1 MSEVQVFHN
10 GTIYTADQ
18 DGSWAEAVAIDGGR
32 ILAVGT
38 LDSILN
44 AFPDV
49 EMIDLGGRTMVP
61 GFIDPHNHYLSTGES
76 LASLDLRY
84 PAIAS
89 VEDLV
94 EIVAAAASETA
105 PGRWIRGFGFDYA
118 KFDATPTRWDLDRA
132 TIDHP
137 VGLTHISGHY
147 LLANSVALDLA
158 GITEETPDPKG
169 GCLVRDENG
178 RVTGLCQDAAQAM
191 VQPIAVDVGS
201 HGINFHIEASLDE
214 LVDAVDRA
222 GSAFVSA
229 GLTTVAD
236 AQVSKREMAGYI
248 EARRRGKWWV
258 RTACM
263 PLSHQLDDFKA
274 LGLTGPFGDDELW
287 IGPMKFYMDGS
298 MIGGTATF
306 TEPYGEDGEFTGLL
320 FWEPEELK
328 DLVVD
333 AHSQGWQIGIHAQ
346 GDRAIGAV
354 LDAYEAA
361 MEAHP
366 RPDSRHRIEH
376 CGYPTPAQMDRMAAL
391 GVIAV
396 NQPNLLV
403 DSGDEFLV
411 RLGERAH
418 WLQPM
423 RAEIEAGVRF
433 VLSSDSDVTSYRPLD
448 SIAAAVQRTT
458 LGGRQIGPDQTLTIE
473 EAVRAH
479 TIDAAFSLLREDQL
493 GSIEQGKYAD
503 LTIIDGNPFA
513 IEPEDLRELK
523 IWKTLIN
530 GEVVYDA
537 SLSGK
542 TGEATKQK
550 LDLPID

>member
-1 MSEVQVFHN
+1 MSQVRVFHN
-10 GTIYTADQ
+10 GAIYTADPE
-18 DGSWAEAVAIDGGR
+18 GSWVEAVAVGGGR
-32 ILAVGT
+32 IVAVGS
-38 LDSILN
+38 LDSILDR
-44 AFPDV
+44 FPGA
-49 EMIDLGGRTMVP
+49 ESIDLGGRTMVP

-89 VEDLV
+89 VENLV
-94 EIVAAAASETA
+94 EIVSKAASNT
-105 PGRWIRGFGFDYA
+105 PPRQWIRGFGFDYA

-132 TIDHP
+132 TVDHP

-147 LLANSVALDLA
+147 LLANSLALELGGVTD
-158 GITEETPDPKG
+158 ETPDPKG
-169 GCLVRDENG
+169 GCLVRDDRG
-178 RVTGLCQDAAQAM
+178 RVTGLCQDAAQAL
-191 VQPIAVDVGS
+191 VQPVAVDVGS
-201 HGINFHIEASLDE
+201 HGINFHIEAPLDE

-222 GSAFVSA
+222 GSAFVAA

-274 LGLTGPFGDDELW
+274 IGLAGPFGDDKLW

-306 TEPYGEDGEFTGLL
+306 TEPYGEDGEFEGLL
-320 FWEPEELK
+320 FWEPEELM

-333 AHSQGWQIGIHAQ
+333 AHAQGWQIGIHAQ
-346 GDRAIGAV
+346 GDRAIEAV
-354 LDAYEAA
+354 LDAYQAA
-361 MEAHP
+361 MEADP
-366 RPDSRHRIEH
+366 RPDPRHRIEH
-376 CGYPTPAQMDRMAAL
+376 CGYPTPEQLERMAAL

-403 DSGDEFLV
+403 DSGDEFLS
-411 RLGERAH
+411 RLGRRAH

-423 RAEIEAGVRF
+423 RAELETGVRF
-433 VLSSDSDVTSYRPLD
+433 VLSSDSDVTSYRPLE
-448 SIAAAVQRTT
+448 SIAAAVDRTT
-458 LGGRQIGPDQTLTIE
+458 LGGKQIGYDQNLTVE

-479 TIDAAFSLLREDQL
+479 TIDAAFSIRAEDRL
-493 GSIEQGKYAD
+493 GSIEPGKYAD
-503 LTIIDGNPFA
+503 LTVVDGDLFA
-513 IEPEDLRELK
+513 DRHVDIRNLD
-523 IWKTLIN
+523 IWMTVMG
-530 GEVVYDA
+530 GETVYE
-537 SLSGK
+537 SGS
-542 TGEATKQK
+542 
-550 LDLPID
+550 

>member
-1 MSEVQVFHN
+1 MSQVRVFHN
-10 GTIYTADQ
+10 GAIYTADPE
-18 DGSWAEAVAIDGGR
+18 GSWVEAVAVGGGR
-32 ILAVGT
+32 IVAVGS
-38 LDSILN
+38 LDSILDR
-44 AFPDV
+44 FPGA
-49 EMIDLGGRTMVP
+49 ESIDLGGRTMVP

-89 VEDLV
+89 VENLV
-94 EIVAAAASETA
+94 EIVSKAASNMP
-105 PGRWIRGFGFDYA
+105 PGQWIRGFGFDYA

-132 TIDHP
+132 TVDHP

-147 LLANSVALDLA
+147 LLANSLA
-158 GITEETPDPKG
+158 MELGGVTDETPDPKG
-169 GCLVRDENG
+169 GCLVRDDRG
-178 RVTGLCQDAAQAM
+178 RVTGLCQDAAQAL
-191 VQPIAVDVGS
+191 VQPVAVDVGS
-201 HGINFHIEASLDE
+201 HGINFHIEAPLDE

-222 GSAFVSA
+222 GSAFVAA

-274 LGLTGPFGDDELW
+274 IGLAGPFGDDKLW

-306 TEPYGEDGEFTGLL
+306 TEPYGEDGEFEGLL
-320 FWEPEELK
+320 FWEPEELM

-333 AHSQGWQIGIHAQ
+333 AHAQGWQIGIHAQ
-346 GDRAIGAV
+346 GDRAIEAV
-354 LDAYEAA
+354 LDAYQAA
-361 MEAHP
+361 MEADP
-366 RPDSRHRIEH
+366 RPDPRHRIEH
-376 CGYPTPAQMDRMAAL
+376 CGYPTPVQLERMAAL

-403 DSGDEFLV
+403 DSGDEFLS
-411 RLGERAH
+411 RLGRRAH

-423 RAEIEAGVRF
+423 RAELEAGVRF
-433 VLSSDSDVTSYRPLD
+433 VLSSDSDVTSYRPLE
-448 SIAAAVQRTT
+448 SIAAAVDRTT
-458 LGGRQIGPDQTLTIE
+458 LGGKQIGYDQNLTVE

-479 TIDAAFSLLREDQL
+479 TIDAAFSIRAEDRL
-493 GSIEQGKYAD
+493 GSIEPGKYAD
-503 LTIIDGNPFA
+503 LTVVDGDLFA
-513 IEPEDLRELK
+513 DRHVDIRNLD
-523 IWKTLIN
+523 IWMTVVG
-530 GEVVYDA
+530 GETVYE
-537 SLSGK
+537 SGS
-542 TGEATKQK
+542 
-550 LDLPID
+550 